1 MTDVQNLLRTY
12 NDNVNRIA
20 ELHTRSLNNI
30 GDQGVQQQIEDTVAE
45 TRQMA
50 NQLKNRIK
58 ALQAQG
64 GESRDGQTR
73 RQQVCTLDRFPR
85 GGRVELSL
93 TSCDT

>member
-1 MTDVQNLLRTY
+1 MTDVQNTLRAY

-20 ELHTRSLNNI
+20 ELHSRSLNNI
-30 GDQGVQQQIEDTVAE
+30 GDQSVQQQIEDTVAE

-64 GESRDGQTR
+64 GDSRDGQTR
-73 RQQVCTLDRFPR
+73 RQQVRPSWWSGRIVADFIVMPR
-85 GGRVELSL
+85 LGS
-93 TSCDT
+93 

>member
-1 MTDVQNLLRTY
+1 MTDVQNLLRSY

-30 GDQGVQQQIEDTVAE
+30 NDHGVQQEIDDTVME

-64 GESRDGQTR
+64 GDSREGQTR
-73 RQQVCTLDRFPR
+73 RQQVRALE
-85 GGRVELSL
+85 RVS
-93 TSCDT
+93 SW